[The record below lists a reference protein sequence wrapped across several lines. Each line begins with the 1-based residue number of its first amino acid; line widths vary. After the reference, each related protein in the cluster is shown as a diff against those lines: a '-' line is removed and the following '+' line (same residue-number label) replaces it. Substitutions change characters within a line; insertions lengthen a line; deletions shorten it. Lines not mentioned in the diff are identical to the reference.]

1 MAKHRT
7 NIAALSCVSQR
18 LWRLGLLGL
27 MAAVSG
33 ACAAAEPEEGEVPAE
48 STQALWFQRGDVVLD
63 WNEHTIAALTTHN
76 GYADPLQATRTLSMV
91 HLAMHDAVNATS
103 QRAFE
108 SSAFHGRDVLAHP
121 AAAAAAAAHGV
132 LLGLFPAQAESLAA
146 QLDAS
151 LAAIPDSLFERR
163 GVRLG
168 ERAASAQLASRADDG
183 SDVVDPY
190 TPGTEPGDYQFTLP
204 GVIGA
209 PGWERVTPFGLERP
223 EQFRPGPQP
232 ALDSERYARDFEEVK
247 QKGNLGPNTRTQE
260 ESKIAQFWYEFS
272 DIGWN
277 RAARNVVDEQQLG
290 LLHAA
295 RFMALVNIALADSY
309 IAGWDAKF
317 HYDFWRPLTAIPA
330 ALTDGNDATM
340 PDAGWSS
347 FLFTPPVQD
356 YPSTHSALGA
366 AAAEVMTRYFG
377 KRGKR
382 LGFSMTSSSASEP
395 NLEVRTF
402 DTFAQA
408 AAENAESRVLAGLH
422 FRFSCEAGLTLGQR
436 VGAYVFE
443 HNLRP
448 LH

>member
-1 MAKHRT
+1 MGKHTT
-7 NIAALSCVSQR
+7 NIAAKSCVSQR
-18 LWRLGLLGL
+18 VWRLGLIGL
-27 MAAVSG
+27 VAAASS
-33 ACAAAEPEEGEVPAE
+33 ACAAVEPDEAEVPAE
-48 STQALWFQRGDVVLD
+48 STQALWFQRSDVVLD
-63 WNEHTIAALTTHN
+63 WNEHAMAALTTHN
-76 GYADPLQATRTLSMV
+76 GYADPLQATRTLTMV
-91 HLAMHDAVNATS
+91 HLAMHDAVNGTS

-108 SSAFHGRDVLAHP
+108 TSAFHGRDVLAHP

-132 LLGLFPAQAESLAA
+132 LVGLFPAQAESLAA
-146 QLDAS
+146 QLDVS
-151 LAAIPDSLFERR
+151 LAAIPDGLFERR

-168 ERAASAQLASRADDG
+168 ERAASAQLASREQDG

-190 TPGTEPGDYQFTLP
+190 TPGTDAGDYQFTVP
-204 GVIGA
+204 GVIAA
-209 PGWERVTPFGLERP
+209 PGWERVTPFGLDSP
-223 EQFRPGPQP
+223 AQFRPGPQP
-232 ALDSERYARDFEEVK
+232 ALDSERYARDYEEVK

-277 RAARNVVDEQQLG
+277 RAARNVVADQQLG

-330 ALTDGNDATM
+330 ALTDGNDATA
-340 PDAGWSS
+340 PDASWTS

-356 YPSTHSALGA
+356 YPSTHSTLGA

-395 NLEVRTF
+395 NVEQRSF
-402 DTFAQA
+402 DTFRQA

-436 VGAYVFE
+436 VGAYVIE

-448 LH
+448 L